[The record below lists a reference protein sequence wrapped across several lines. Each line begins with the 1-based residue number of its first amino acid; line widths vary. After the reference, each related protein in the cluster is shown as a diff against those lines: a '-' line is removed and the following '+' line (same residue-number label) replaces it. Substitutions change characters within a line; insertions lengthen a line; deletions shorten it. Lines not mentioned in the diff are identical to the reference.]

1 MNHDYIGLK
10 FTSRLLPMK
19 SFYYLIMFYFISSSF
34 IIGKENMIASNINLE
49 EFLPESVDGWHSEG
63 KGKYYDRKTLYEYI
77 NGGAELYLSYGFF
90 CSINKIYQQSGQ
102 PDIIVDIF
110 DMGSSENAFG
120 IFTHSRETND
130 KQIGQGSQY
139 TSGLLLFWK
148 DRFYI
153 SILASPE
160 TIESKR
166 AVFQLA
172 NQVEKAIP
180 AKGSIPEIVDQLPS
194 EGLIQES
201 IKYFKNHIWLNSY
214 YFISDENILHITGET
229 EAVMAKY
236 QKKAN
241 KSILLLVR
249 YPDQEKAVLAYDD
262 FLRNFVPEMKGAST
276 YQIEDGSWVAC
287 KLDGTLI
294 IVVFNASNEQS
305 ALELMG
311 AIKQGNK

>member
-1 MNHDYIGLK
+1 
-10 FTSRLLPMK
+10 MK
-19 SFYYLIMFYFISSSF
+19 SFYCPILFYFITLFF

-49 EFLPESVDGWHSEG
+49 EFLPESVDVWQSEG
-63 KGKYYDRKTLYEYI
+63 EGRYYDRQTLYEYI

-120 IFTHSRETND
+120 VFSHSRETND
-130 KQIGQGSQY
+130 KQFGQGSQY
-139 TSGLLLFWK
+139 TSGLLLYWK

-160 TIESKR
+160 TAESKR

-172 NQVEKAIP
+172 SQIEKVIP
-180 AKGSIPEIVDQLPS
+180 HKGSIPEIVDQLPP

-201 IKYFKNHIWLNSY
+201 IKYFKHHIWLNSY
-214 YFISDENILHITGET
+214 YFISDENILHITEKT

-236 QKKAN
+236 QKNDN
-241 KSILLLVR
+241 KTILLLVR
-249 YPDQEKAVLAYDD
+249 YPDQEKAVLAYDN
-262 FLRNFVPEMKGAST
+262 FLRNFVPEMKEGLT

-287 KLDGTLI
+287 KLDGSLI
-294 IVVFNASNEQS
+294 KVVFNASEEQN
-305 ALELMG
+305 ALELLG
-311 AIKQGNK
+311 TIKQKNK

>member
-1 MNHDYIGLK
+1 
-10 FTSRLLPMK
+10 
-19 SFYYLIMFYFISSSF
+19 
-34 IIGKENMIASNINLE
+34 MIASNINLE
-49 EFLPESVDGWHSEG
+49 DLLPESVDGWHSEG
-63 KGKYYDRKTLYEYI
+63 KGRYYDRQTLYEYI
-77 NGGAELYLSYGFF
+77 NGGAELYLSYGFV
-90 CSINKIYQQSGQ
+90 CSINIIYQKSRQ

-130 KQIGQGSQY
+130 KQFGQGSQY
-139 TSGLLLFWK
+139 TSGLLLYWK

-160 TIESKR
+160 TIESKK

-172 NQVEKAIP
+172 KKIEKAIP
-180 AKGSIPEIVDQLPS
+180 AKGSIPEIVGQLPP

-201 IKYFKNHIWLNSY
+201 IKYFKHHIWLNSY
-214 YFISDENILHITGET
+214 YFISDENILHITEET

-236 QKKAN
+236 QKKDN

-262 FLRNFVPEMKGAST
+262 FLRNFVPEMKGGST

-287 KLDGTLI
+287 KLDSTLI
-294 IVVFNASNEQS
+294 NVVFNASDEQN
-305 ALELMG
+305 ALELLG
-311 AIKQGNK
+311 TIKRTN

>member
-1 MNHDYIGLK
+1 
-10 FTSRLLPMK
+10 MK
-19 SFYYLIMFYFISSSF
+19 SFYCPIVVYFITLFF

-49 EFLPESVDGWHSEG
+49 EFLPESVDSWQSERESR
-63 KGKYYDRKTLYEYI
+63 YYDRQTLYEYI

-120 IFTHSRETND
+120 VFSHSRETND
-130 KQIGQGSQY
+130 KQFGQGSQY
-139 TSGLLLFWK
+139 TSGLLLYWK

-160 TIESKR
+160 TAESKR

-172 NQVEKAIP
+172 SQIEKAIP
-180 AKGSIPEIVDQLPS
+180 HKGSIPEIVGQLPP

-201 IKYFKNHIWLNSY
+201 IKYFKHHIWLNSY
-214 YFISDENILHITGET
+214 YFISDENILHITEKT

-236 QKKAN
+236 PKNDN
-241 KSILLLVR
+241 KTILLLVR
-249 YPDQEKAVLAYDD
+249 YPDQEKAVLAYDN
-262 FLRNFVPEMKGAST
+262 FLRNFVPEMKEGLT

-287 KLDGTLI
+287 KLDGSLI
-294 IVVFNASNEQS
+294 KVVFNASEEQN
-305 ALELMG
+305 ALELLG
-311 AIKQGNK
+311 TIKQKNK

>member
-1 MNHDYIGLK
+1 
-10 FTSRLLPMK
+10 MK
-19 SFYYLIMFYFISSSF
+19 SFYCPIVFYIITLFF

-49 EFLPESVDGWHSEG
+49 EFLPESVDSWQSEG
-63 KGKYYDRKTLYEYI
+63 EGRYYDRQTLYEYI

-120 IFTHSRETND
+120 VFSHSRETND
-130 KQIGQGSQY
+130 KQFGQGSQY
-139 TSGLLLFWK
+139 TSGLLLYWK

-160 TIESKR
+160 TAESKR

-172 NQVEKAIP
+172 SQIEKAIP
-180 AKGSIPEIVDQLPS
+180 HKGSIPEIVGQLPP

-201 IKYFKNHIWLNSY
+201 IKYFKHHIWLNSY
-214 YFISDENILHITGET
+214 YFISDENILHITEKT

-236 QKKAN
+236 QKNDN
-241 KSILLLVR
+241 KIILLLVR
-249 YPDQEKAVLAYDD
+249 YPDQEKSVLAYDN
-262 FLRNFVPEMKGAST
+262 FLRNFVPEMKEGLT

-287 KLDGTLI
+287 KLDSSLI
-294 IVVFNASNEQS
+294 KVVFNASEEQN
-305 ALELMG
+305 ALELLG
-311 AIKQGNK
+311 TIKQKNK